1 MIPGLDKIV
10 HTLLAFLL
18 LFFVCLFVCLFVC
31 FCFYGG
37 WLVHIEIAF
46 ITDVHFWHL
55 YYTNV
60 ERLKCK
66 LYVMAMF
73 IIT

>member
-1 MIPGLDKIV
+1 M
-10 HTLLAFLL
+10 
-18 LFFVCLFVCLFVC
+18 
-31 FCFYGG
+31 
-37 WLVHIEIAF
+37 HIEIAF